1 MTELKNM
8 AKQTL
13 SFDLM
18 EVVVENDEIEDSV
31 IDSVI
36 GRFPHLVTNIFK
48 ELDDQTLAT
57 CRNVSGLFCDHLES
71 DKFYWV
77 RRIQRYKKNVG
88 TTYPQWNNVL
98 KNTSVELVKE
108 LAVSTQQFFKDD
120 ATRTDLHWSPLQVVA
135 EQGNLELCKYILE
148 KTKNTKSCIQNNV
161 GVYYTHPLL
170 MAAKK
175 GHVEIVKFLLDI
187 SKEKNPS
194 DVDGMTPFHFAA
206 KSGRTDV
213 CKLIIENIDN
223 KNPAAPNGCTP
234 LHLAAMEGHLEIVR
248 LIVETGVDKNSL
260 YCGMTPLDCAGPL
273 RSYTFYKLLSEDKA
287 QLHGSIFNSLKHLFA
302 INSFTFSL
310 LFFCIFMIVLMSLSN
325 QEVELFRNNFPVII
339 GKLLLATFV
348 SFITTVLL
356 TFMISLKIGYKG
368 LTRLKHS
375 L

>member
-120 ATRTDLHWSPLQVVA
+120 ATRSDLHWSPLQVVA
-135 EQGNLELCKYILE
+135 EHGNLELCKYILE
-148 KTKNTKSCIQNNV
+148 KNKNTKPCIQYN
-161 GVYYTHPLL
+161 HPLL
-170 MAAKK
+170 ISAKK
-175 GHVEIVKFLLDI
+175 GREEICKFLFDN
-187 SKEKNPS
+187 SEEKNPS
-194 DVDGMTPFHFAA
+194 DVDGMTLFHFAA
-206 KSGRTDV
+206 ERGLTNV

-223 KNPAAPNGCTP
+223 KNPAALNGCTP
-234 LHLAAMEGHLEIVR
+234 LHLAAKGGHLKIVR
-248 LIVETGVDKNSL
+248 LIVETGVNKNSL
-260 YCGMTPLDCAGPL
+260 FEGMTPLNFAGSYP
-273 RSYTFYKLLSEDKA
+273 SYTLFKLLGHNTA
-287 QLHGSIFNSLKHLFA
+287 HLCYLIFTDLMFCFFGMVFM
-302 INSFTFSL
+302 SFFISYLIIGLLEMYHYSTCGLDCKWIYDTNMRKVYLVHPSL
-310 LFFCIFMIVLMSLSN
+310 LVGLVIG
-325 QEVELFRNNFPVII
+325 FPLTVII
-339 GKLLLATFV
+339 RVCNAIFR
-348 SFITTVLL
+348 
-356 TFMISLKIGYKG
+356 ISLDEDDPP
-368 LTRLKHS
+368 
-375 L
+375 

>member
-1 MTELKNM
+1 M
-8 AKQTL
+8 
-13 SFDLM
+13 
-18 EVVVENDEIEDSV
+18 
-31 IDSVI
+31 
-36 GRFPHLVTNIFK
+36 
-48 ELDDQTLAT
+48 
-57 CRNVSGLFCDHLES
+57 
-71 DKFYWV
+71 
-77 RRIQRYKKNVG
+77 
-88 TTYPQWNNVL
+88 
-98 KNTSVELVKE
+98 KNTPVELVKE
-108 LAVSTQQFFKDD
+108 LVVSTQQFFKDD

-175 GHVEIVKFLLDI
+175 GHVEIVKFLFDI

-206 KSGRTDV
+206 KSGLTDV

-234 LHLAAMEGHLEIVR
+234 LHLAAMEGHLEIAR

-260 YCGMTPLDCAGPL
+260 YRGMTPLDCAGPL
-273 RSYTFYKLLSEDKA
+273 RSYTFYKLLSENKD
-287 QLHGSIFNSLKHLFA
+287 QLLGSIFNSLQHLFL
-302 INSFTFSL
+302 INIFPFL
-310 LFFCIFMIVLMSLSN
+310 GILFFCIFIVVLMSLSN
-325 QEVELFRNNFPVII
+325 QEVQLFRNNFLVII
-339 GKLLLATFV
+339 GKLALGTFV